1 MELTD
6 QELWH
11 ILQVEPVAKS
21 NPWEQDD
28 KPVLGDTGIEWVKA
42 EILSGVESVSKS
54 GGYLEGCK
62 VYMARLVRVLD
73 VLVEYGIVQPRRR
86 LADGTAIYEESYLN
100 ALLLN
105 GLEASG
111 CSSERRQN
119 PLWLATQDGLLS
131 GDNFDDWSPGMRT
144 GSGWRMYYWLTFKG
158 KKQAENASVMQPI
171 EETGQDER
179 AQIDAEPQARCAT
192 PVDDSMHGDTH
203 NSMKETVRSFEIW
216 QGRIDYK
223 GEVELAYGGCEGKQ
237 TEYKGIYYEDY
248 EVGTTGKKADRHQAE
263 FRIGHIYDS
272 VKARVLVFRQPV
284 TSRNDAIP
292 TAIVIGEN
300 EYHNM
305 GIIDVWSDV
314 NMPCHVDDYNVREPN
329 HADMQRIP
337 RLRQTVAQ
345 PPVVSR
351 EQDIGDLTFHEEFK
365 KNIKM
370 IPEILQKVESG
381 PQKTAAL
388 VQGNGKRRLGTPGT
402 VVEEDFIASA
412 HFTNITWRKNQY
424 VLRQK
429 AAVIIETLY
438 ITQKSLGLPG
448 MHQDEVFAQIYGA
461 DKKNWPSSKTRIQN
475 FFRQNDAKRLWDDG
489 CIAHD
494 GKGNFHLNI
503 KIHT

>member
-11 ILQVEPVAKS
+11 ILQVEPAA
-21 NPWEQDD
+21 NPRPWERDA
-28 KPVLGDTGIEWVKA
+28 KPVPGTAWIEWAKA
-42 EILSGVESVSKS
+42 EILSGAGVSSYGDKFKLYS
-54 GGYLEGCK
+54 IY
-62 VYMARLVRVLD
+62 YSRLVRILD
-73 VLVEYGIVQPRRR
+73 VLGECGISPTKSRI
-86 LADGTAIYEESYLN
+86 ADGVTLYEESYLD
-100 ALLLN
+100 ALVLN
-105 GLEASG
+105 GLEACG
-111 CSSERRQN
+111 CSSVRTQN
-119 PLWLATQDGLLS
+119 TLSLMKQDGVFT
-131 GDNFDDWSPGMRT
+131 DQTFDETQYGMRP
-144 GSGWRMYYWLTFKG
+144 GSGRNTYYGLTFKG
-158 KKQAENASVMQPI
+158 KRQAVTASVMPQI
-171 EETGQDER
+171 EETGLDER
-179 AQIDAEPQARCAT
+179 AQIDADPQACCA
-192 PVDDSMHGDTH
+192 PPADDSMRGDTH
-203 NSMKETVRSFEIW
+203 NSMKEGVRSFEIW
-216 QGRIDYK
+216 EGRIDHK
-223 GEVELAYGGCEGKQ
+223 GEVELAFGGCEGTQ

-248 EVGTTGKKADRHQAE
+248 EVGITGKKADRRQVE

-314 NMPCHVDDYNVREPN
+314 DVPCLVDDYNEREPN

-337 RLRQTVAQ
+337 RLRQSMAQ
-345 PPVVSR
+345 PPVESR
-351 EQDIGDLTFHEEFK
+351 EPDIGDPPFHEEFK

-370 IPEILQKVESG
+370 IPDILQKVESG

-402 VVEEDFIASA
+402 VVEEDFTASA

-461 DKKNWPSSKTRIQN
+461 DKKNWPSGKTRIQN